1 MTEDLLARHVRAAV
15 ESFDVP
21 AYPTRSLS
29 VAPAAGGATVVGRRR
44 RNVYANAALAACIL
58 AIVGVSAA
66 IAVPPDIPD
75 RVVRAFER
83 AGVHLRNRN
92 WIPLETR
99 EVSLDEA
106 RAAADFTV
114 LMPHNVRLVKTLL
127 AVDAARRRAF
137 VSLVLE
143 VPGRNQLVLEESRVD
158 LRHPP
163 GRGPIIQVNAA
174 GRVRKLPPPIAWRVG
189 DTQLTIGPY
198 DARSRAF
205 AERLRRETLLSG
217 RSSR

>member
-1 MTEDLLARHVRAAV
+1 
-15 ESFDVP
+15 
-21 AYPTRSLS
+21 
-29 VAPAAGGATVVGRRR
+29 
-44 RNVYANAALAACIL
+44 L

-163 GRGPIIQVNAA
+163 ARSDHSGQCRGPRPQAA
-174 GRVRKLPPPIAWRVG
+174 AADRV
-189 DTQLTIGPY
+189 
-198 DARSRAF
+198 ARRRYAAHDRAVRR
-205 AERLRRETLLSG
+205 ALARLRRAAAAG
-217 RSSR
+217 DAP